1 MRKIIFLLVLS
12 FTMNL
17 YAEQYVVVFDKNT
30 KKQVKSFVLPDSEPL
45 PEYNNSNLIVLTV
58 TKEEYEILSDSYN
71 WNIATTNWLKDED
84 NLKKLNNA
92 ISQKELKLKIEKKI
106 ELKKELNAIDE
117 LLKSATKDEA
127 TILQKKKNNI
137 ETELNNL

>member
-1 MRKIIFLLVLS
+1 MRKIVFLLVLS

-30 KKQVKSFVLPDSEPL
+30 KKQVKSFVLSDSESL
-45 PEYNNSNLIVLTV
+45 PEYDNSNLIVITV
-58 TKEEYEILSDSYN
+58 TKEEYDMLSDCCN
-71 WNIATTNWLKDED
+71 WNKATTKWLKDEN

-117 LLKSATKDEA
+117 LLKLATKDEA

-137 ETELNNL
+137 ETELTNL

>member
-1 MRKIIFLLVLS
+1 
-12 FTMNL
+12 MNL